1 MTRLLFLLAVACL
14 ISGCASGPNPKDPY
28 EKFNRKVHA
37 FNEGFD
43 KVLAKPAAKAYDKVL
58 PDIVQTGIGNFFSNL
73 GVLVTTLND
82 AAQLKG
88 SKVPVDLMRF
98 TTNLVFGLGGLLD
111 VATELK
117 IENRNEDFGQTLGY
131 WGVGSGPY
139 LVLPIL
145 GPSSVRDGIALP
157 VDYYAYPTAYAVDE
171 PREKNSFTAVR
182 FIDARAKL
190 LSAGDFLEQSGMD
203 KYSFIRDALIQRREY
218 QVHDGEPPVN
228 NEPSATRPKTL
239 RELEEEDFGDEP
251 APSAP
256 TK

>member
-1 MTRLLFLLAVACL
+1 MTRLPFLLAAACL
-14 ISGCASGPNPKDPY
+14 MSGCAAGPNPKDPY
-28 EKFNRKVHA
+28 EKFNRKVHS

-43 KVLAKPAAKAYDKVL
+43 KIVAKPVAKAYDKVL
-58 PDIVQTGIGNFFSNL
+58 PDMVQTGIGNFFSNL
-73 GVLVTTLND
+73 GVLVTALND

-88 SKVPVDLMRF
+88 SKVPVDIMRF

-145 GPSSVRDGIALP
+145 GPSSVRDGVALP
-157 VDYYAYPTAYAVDE
+157 VDYYLYPTTYVVDE
-171 PREKNSFTAVR
+171 PREKNSLTAVR

-190 LSAGDFLEQSGMD
+190 LGAGEFLEQSGMD
-203 KYSFIRDALIQRREY
+203 KYSFIRDAVIQRREY
-218 QVHDGEPPVN
+218 QVHDGEPPIS
-228 NEPSATRPKTL
+228 NEPGATRPKTL
-239 RELEEEDFGDEP
+239 LELEEEDFGDEP
-251 APSAP
+251 PSGAP